1 MSFVTAI
8 RDYVELL
15 NHLSDSVLNAQAS
28 SEGVSLPLIPF
39 TEFISE
45 TLRYIFK
52 TFQYI
57 FVYIVTFRWVRDFS
71 LLPIII
77 PQLSSSIFRE
87 TSFLD
92 NPTSPIFGFLEM
104 PLLKQ
109 NSFLL
114 GIFNSLFFTVP
125 FSIIHIVSLR
135 RLYIKGIPSATFS
148 IGGYLVGQWLFL
160 ACSIFGLRHFL
171 IPLLTFEPLTYIVG
185 LILIFRLVY
194 SMTQE
199 NLREL
204 AGWKQPQY
212 LNFFLVSFILAWCEQ
227 TAIFQYLGNLS
238 FSPTTSILEIMSTS
252 TNFLS
257 HFSYLLGIGVGSTFF
272 TFLWGAFFLQI
283 KNLFIRYTPLFLSS
297 FVQTINTGSFILAI
311 GLSLS
316 SIPFYGLDY
325 LSTAPFGFVSQDK
338 VFKNTVF
345 DQYNLKD
352 SVLGLGISSQFDSID
367 MDVSPFDR
375 GRYLVYPERT
385 IPFAFE
391 DLNYRGEF
399 EWTTRYD
406 KVSTV
411 TDSRAGF
418 LSLAKLFKKQ
428 KTEEL
433 QKPTRIQEERE
444 NTLGIKSNFGREA
457 IVSSTTLETS
467 NPRFQEWYAV
477 DPTTAAED
485 ARPLESIFADIQD
498 TSFPLDF
505 LRTNSL
511 EPGKIDL
518 KIKQKYYSNPLYKNL
533 LALDID
539 LFINRQPKTFRLN
552 GEQELDLY
560 TKRRMLTA
568 YYDSLRD
575 YAQLPYANDF
585 ETFFQG
591 SKSFSNKVYNQQFK
605 GTLRSIC
612 RLFSLTTDP
621 ESNLVDHK
629 QKQVV
634 LKYDQPLY
642 VFSETQKFSPY
653 HEEIQSKINVSNSS
667 LKVKVSPFVTDVT
680 AGPLYAGWNE
690 KTRKLIITNKFFPRN
705 VAGYEMT
712 IPTRNE
718 KQFVQSF
725 SNLESTQLVSHDFE
739 KKKIQFTIWPLSNK
753 LLSNGKDKTTVPYIT
768 LYTPQSEFEAPGDP
782 RFDTLSTLPA
792 NWETRNRRSNI
803 GLGKTYDN
811 IFDYL
816 APQRGGFLWPG
827 NAKPN
832 FKLI

>member
-252 TNFLS
+252 
-257 HFSYLLGIGVGSTFF
+257 I
-272 TFLWGAFFLQI
+272 
-283 KNLFIRYTPLFLSS
+283 
-297 FVQTINTGSFILAI
+297 FV
-311 GLSLS
+311 
-316 SIPFYGLDY
+316 
-325 LSTAPFGFVSQDK
+325 
-338 VFKNTVF
+338 
-345 DQYNLKD
+345 
-352 SVLGLGISSQFDSID
+352 
-367 MDVSPFDR
+367 
-375 GRYLVYPERT
+375 
-385 IPFAFE
+385 
-391 DLNYRGEF
+391 
-399 EWTTRYD
+399 
-406 KVSTV
+406 
-411 TDSRAGF
+411 
-418 LSLAKLFKKQ
+418 
-428 KTEEL
+428 
-433 QKPTRIQEERE
+433 
-444 NTLGIKSNFGREA
+444 
-457 IVSSTTLETS
+457 
-467 NPRFQEWYAV
+467 
-477 DPTTAAED
+477 
-485 ARPLESIFADIQD
+485 
-498 TSFPLDF
+498 
-505 LRTNSL
+505 
-511 EPGKIDL
+511 
-518 KIKQKYYSNPLYKNL
+518 
-533 LALDID
+533 
-539 LFINRQPKTFRLN
+539 
-552 GEQELDLY
+552 
-560 TKRRMLTA
+560 
-568 YYDSLRD
+568 
-575 YAQLPYANDF
+575 
-585 ETFFQG
+585 
-591 SKSFSNKVYNQQFK
+591 
-605 GTLRSIC
+605 
-612 RLFSLTTDP
+612 
-621 ESNLVDHK
+621 
-629 QKQVV
+629 
-634 LKYDQPLY
+634 
-642 VFSETQKFSPY
+642 
-653 HEEIQSKINVSNSS
+653 
-667 LKVKVSPFVTDVT
+667 
-680 AGPLYAGWNE
+680 
-690 KTRKLIITNKFFPRN
+690 
-705 VAGYEMT
+705 
-712 IPTRNE
+712 
-718 KQFVQSF
+718 
-725 SNLESTQLVSHDFE
+725 
-739 KKKIQFTIWPLSNK
+739 
-753 LLSNGKDKTTVPYIT
+753 
-768 LYTPQSEFEAPGDP
+768 
-782 RFDTLSTLPA
+782 
-792 NWETRNRRSNI
+792 
-803 GLGKTYDN
+803 
-811 IFDYL
+811 
-816 APQRGGFLWPG
+816 
-827 NAKPN
+827 
-832 FKLI
+832 